1 MSPENVFYLIIAII
15 VFNFLL
21 DSFLDYLNYKRFDSK
36 PPKEVQDLYDESEY
50 KKSQNYKKDKFRFGL
65 IQSTFSVI
73 LILAFLSFDGFKIV
87 NSIAHHYVDH
97 SVLVS
102 LLFFGILFLASELL
116 SLPFDYYFTFTIEER
131 YDFNTSTRLL
141 FWKDKLKSLL
151 LTVVLGG
158 VILGLIVVFYN
169 YVGIDFWW
177 YTWILVAIISVLL
190 NMFYAKLFV
199 PIFNKQT
206 QLKEGDLR
214 SKIERYAHKMN
225 FNLEN
230 VFVIDGSKRSKKANA
245 YFSGF
250 GKEKR
255 ITLFDTLIDDLED
268 EEIVAV
274 LAHEVGHYE
283 KKHVIINLFVS
294 IITVGFTLWLLSLF
308 VSEPLLAQALGVEE
322 PSFHIGLVAFSFLYA
337 PISLVLGIF
346 TNILSR
352 KFEFQADNF
361 AKSTYSGGYLSSALK
376 KLSKNS
382 LSNLTPHPAYVYFYF
397 SHPPLAKRLRNLENN
412 S

>member
-1 MSPENVFYLIIAII
+1 MSPEIIFYFIIGII
-15 VFNFLL
+15 IFNFLL
-21 DSFLDYLNYKRFDSK
+21 DSFLDYLNYTRFDAK
-36 PPKEVQDLYDESEY
+36 PPEEIEDLYDESEY
-50 KKSQNYKKDKFRFGL
+50 LKSQNYKKDKFKFGVV
-65 IQSTFSVI
+65 QSTFSLV
-73 LILAFLSFDGFKIV
+73 LILVFLSVDGFQIV
-87 NSIAHHYVDH
+87 NSIVNQYADH
-97 SVLVS
+97 SILVS
-102 LLFFGILFLASELL
+102 LLFFGILFLVSEFL
-116 SLPFDYYFTFTIEER
+116 SLPFDYYFTFTTEER

-177 YTWILVAIISVLL
+177 YTWILVTIISVLL

-206 QLKEGDLR
+206 PLKEGDLR

-225 FNLEN
+225 FKLEN

-322 PSFHIGLVAFSFLYA
+322 PSFQIGLVAFSFLYA

-352 KFEFQADNF
+352 KFEFQADDF
-361 AKSTYSGGYLSSALK
+361 AKSTYSGEYLSSALK